1 MEAHTGARLCFN
13 VALLAKLWFTGVA
26 LVARPFTRN
35 QRFGGPP
42 PPRQVTAYSR
52 QRYGLSHTTGRSVAE
67 HRIERGAGVP
77 RSQSEFYS
85 EKLLVRRRHFGG
97 RP

>member
-1 MEAHTGARLCFN
+1 LGQGYASTLHFWQSYGLPELPW
-13 VALLAKLWFTGVA
+13 LLGRSLEISDLAA
-26 LVARPFTRN
+26 
-35 QRFGGPP
+35 PP